1 MADVR
6 QLLSICEGRTV
17 YIQTHNFPDPD
28 AIGTAFGLQ
37 RLLLHFHIPSKIC
50 YEGRIDKLST
60 SKMLDLF
67 HIQIYSY
74 AEIRPELTE
83 GDYIICVDSQK
94 GGGNITD
101 FVGDEIASIDH
112 HPTYVQVEYQY
123 ADLQI
128 VGACATLIAEYYQ
141 DLGLTP
147 DRDTASALL
156 YGIKM
161 DTMQFTRGVTERDI
175 AAFAFLFPLADQDAM
190 STLNNSTLE
199 FSDLQAYGAAIEGIQ
214 LYGYLGLSR
223 IPFSCPDAMI
233 AILSDFILSLVE
245 VEVAVIYCERKDG
258 LKLSIRSE
266 RSDVHAGTLTRRAL
280 QGLGDGGGHAAMAGG
295 LIPRDRFEL
304 LGRYPDDTL
313 RNAFLNA
320 LDEQLKE

>member
-1 MADVR
+1 M
-6 QLLSICEGRTV
+6 
-17 YIQTHNFPDPD
+17 Y
-28 AIGTAFGLQ
+28 
-37 RLLLHFHIPSKIC
+37 
-50 YEGRIDKLST
+50 T
-60 SKMLDLF
+60 SNK
-67 HIQIYSY
+67 
-74 AEIRPELTE
+74 RKT
-83 GDYIICVDSQK
+83 
-94 GGGNITD
+94 
-101 FVGDEIASIDH
+101 
-112 HPTYVQVEYQY
+112 
-123 ADLQI
+123 
-128 VGACATLIAEYYQ
+128 
-141 DLGLTP
+141 
-147 DRDTASALL
+147 ALL
-156 YGIKM
+156 YLVAALSAALFGGIYE
-161 DTMQFTRGVTERDI
+161 QFSHGVYSSFMI
-175 AAFAFLFPLADQDAM
+175 YAFLFPLADQDAM